1 MGERPIDWRGSSYKD
16 FCEMPHAVQRTFGH
30 ALGLAQNNLPL
41 EGAKTLTSFK
51 PTLIEL
57 LEDDDGDTYRAVYT
71 AHYRDVIRAA
81 LLQEEV
87 DAGPGPAEAGQANP
101 RKSAGGGETDRSG
114 ESAKNDERAVMDG
127 HITPAGTSVLDD
139 LPLDPAF
146 VVKAKL
152 AIRIQKSIAEMDL
165 TQREA
170 AARMGITQPK
180 LSLIARGKLDDISQA
195 KLETCLRALG
205 HDIEIAVGPR
215 HDGVGEITVRDAA

>member
-1 MGERPIDWRGSSYKD
+1 
-16 FCEMPHAVQRTFGH
+16 
-30 ALGLAQNNLPL
+30 
-41 EGAKTLTSFK
+41 
-51 PTLIEL
+51 
-57 LEDDDGDTYRAVYT
+57 
-71 AHYRDVIRAA
+71 
-81 LLQEEV
+81 
-87 DAGPGPAEAGQANP
+87 
-101 RKSAGGGETDRSG
+101 
-114 ESAKNDERAVMDG
+114 MDG

-205 HDIEIAVGPR
+205 HNIEIAVGPR
-215 HDGVGEITVRDAA
+215 HDGVGEMTVRDAA